1 MNLDNEIVKKVN
13 KYMPDKEW
21 SSVKEHLKWLNDTLK
36 DRPYMKPTEYVE
48 VLNQSIEKFSQL
60 DSDAV
65 SKEEYEAVKDD
76 TMRMAKIIGLTL
88 VRRQEDGVLRYTLVW
103 TTKNTANKLTSQDVQ
118 HYWLDRDMPNR
129 ATLAFTVFNS
139 VEYLNKHS
147 YVTKN

>member
-36 DRPYMKPTEYVE
+36 DRPYMKPAEYVE

-60 DSDAV
+60 DSETV

-76 TMRMAKIIGLTL
+76 TIRMAKIIGLTL
-88 VRRQEDGVLRYTLVW
+88 ARRQEDGVLRYTLVW
-103 TTKNTANKLTSQDVQ
+103 TTKNTANELTSQDVQ

-129 ATLAFTVFNS
+129 ATLALTVFNS